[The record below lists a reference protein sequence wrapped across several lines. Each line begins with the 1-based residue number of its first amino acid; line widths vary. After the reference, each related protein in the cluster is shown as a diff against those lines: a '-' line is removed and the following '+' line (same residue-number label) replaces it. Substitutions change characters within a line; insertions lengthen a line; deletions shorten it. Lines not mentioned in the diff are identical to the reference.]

1 MKRLV
6 LDDLLNIV
14 NEEKE
19 KRGLENYAPCYPMLR
34 IVNDKLYIAVLISNV
49 EEDIWNIDSNSK
61 PEYWCLIDIDSL
73 KIIEFNNT
81 SDKDYVI
88 DKLNSDNKDGKNE
101 LSRFETLKEKEYIDY
116 LLNDIR
122 NSDIPLQSDL
132 FKCLNGEIEIDNKN
146 VNINDYI
153 MDNLKEI
160 VKIKAKE
167 IVDILVQSKYSLITI
182 CYDNLF
188 NQIIKEYKENNIIN
202 KDKMRLC
209 IRVMNNYYYGIVGI
223 EEFFN
228 I

>member
-1 MKRLV
+1 
-6 LDDLLNIV
+6 
-14 NEEKE
+14 
-19 KRGLENYAPCYPMLR
+19 
-34 IVNDKLYIAVLISNV
+34 
-49 EEDIWNIDSNSK
+49 
-61 PEYWCLIDIDSL
+61 
-73 KIIEFNNT
+73 
-81 SDKDYVI
+81 
-88 DKLNSDNKDGKNE
+88 
-101 LSRFETLKEKEYIDY
+101 
-116 LLNDIR
+116 
-122 NSDIPLQSDL
+122 
-132 FKCLNGEIEIDNKN
+132 
-146 VNINDYI
+146 